1 VWRCLAFANHD
12 VVRTASR
19 LNRGQ
24 TPPETIASTAMALL
38 LSLRG
43 TPCIYQGE
51 ELGLT
56 EAEIPFEKL
65 VDPYGI
71 AFWPTFKGRD
81 GCRTPMPWH
90 DNSPHAGF
98 TQQATEPWLPIPD
111 EHVQQCVARQ
121 ETTPKSQLQKT
132 RALIELHQ
140 KHPALH
146 SEEIRLVES
155 PSDLLV
161 FLCIFNLSE
170 KTIDYELPQNW
181 ARSSQALAGSHASL
195 STDSPRST
203 YEPWSWMFL
212 ESQSSAG

>member
-1 VWRCLAFANHD
+1 
-12 VVRTASR
+12 
-19 LNRGQ
+19 
-24 TPPETIASTAMALL
+24 MALL

-90 DNSPHAGF
+90 NTSPHAGF
-98 TQQATEPWLPIPD
+98 TQAATEPWLPIPA
-111 EHVQQCVARQ
+111 EHVLQCVEQQ
-121 ETTPKSQLQKT
+121 ENNPQSQLKKT
-132 RALIELHQ
+132 RTLIELRRE
-140 KHPALH
+140 HPALH
-146 SEEIRLVES
+146 SEELRLLES

-161 FLCIFNLSE
+161 FERGPHTCRVLCIFNLSE
-170 KTIDYELPQNW
+170 KTIDYELPQDW
-181 ARSSQALAGSHASL
+181 ARSSRPLAGSPTSS
-195 STDSPRST
+195 STDSPRGK
-203 YEPWSWMFL
+203 YEPWSWRLF